1 MFEARLEQGN
11 LLKKVI
17 EAIKDLVTDAN
28 LECTPEALSLQASKR
43 TAVRAHRPRRAGR
56 GRAGKRRTALSAVL
70 AARIASRLT
79 CTAVRA
85 RCDVCAHTCTSL
97 RA

>member
-43 TAVRAHRPRRAGR
+43 TAVREHRGVQGRPARVERAGGAVHCTIGGARAAHCVAPHVHRRA
-56 GRAGKRRTALSAVL
+56 RTL
-70 AARIASRLT
+70 
-79 CTAVRA
+79 
-85 RCDVCAHTCTSL
+85 
-97 RA
+97 